1 MKLKTAQLIEELQSM
16 LEQSLKREKM
26 ASMAREISTVGS
38 DVLRTTTTTTSELK
52 TTSESLMSAT
62 EVYEQLIDMQ
72 FERLVCEN
80 AQLKIKLKM
89 SQLGAGSANEAAPL
103 VT

>member
-1 MKLKTAQLIEELQSM
+1 
-16 LEQSLKREKM
+16 M

-72 FERLVCEN
+72 FERLVSEN

-103 VT
+103 VA

>member
-1 MKLKTAQLIEELQSM
+1 
-16 LEQSLKREKM
+16 M

-52 TTSESLMSAT
+52 TTSESLMSAS

-72 FERLVCEN
+72 FERLVSEN

-89 SQLGAGSANEAAPL
+89 SQLGAGSANETTALL
-103 VT
+103 VA